1 MNDSVKR
8 LCEIENILH
17 SHTEKLQN
25 MQKEL
30 HMLQEKLET
39 TSYANPTSHLSFFQP
54 ANTDEEL
61 EDIIQ
66 NITVSIQKPLI

>member
-17 SHTEKLQN
+17 SHTEMFQN
-25 MQKEL
+25 MQRGL
-30 HMLQEKLET
+30 RMLQEKLET

-54 ANTDEEL
+54 AYTDEEL
-61 EDIIQ
+61 ANIIQ
-66 NITVSIQKPLI
+66 NITVSIEEIIN